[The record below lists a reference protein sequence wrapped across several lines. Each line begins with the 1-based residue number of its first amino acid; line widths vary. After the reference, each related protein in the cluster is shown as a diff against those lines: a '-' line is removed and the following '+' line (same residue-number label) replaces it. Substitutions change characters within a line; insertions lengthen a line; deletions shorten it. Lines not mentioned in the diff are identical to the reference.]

1 MTAPAATPI
10 TVLPKSVELF
20 SYVLTEQEMKDH
32 GFSAFI
38 PHTFLKITDV
48 NGKETF
54 VGFAPTETKLWNAGK
69 IFDNDGHDANN
80 SLGPLTLTEEEGK
93 RLQQYVNDS
102 IATPPYYTIP
112 GGSQCAVWASNG
124 VLYAKHGEKDI
135 IPSNSSTIG
144 PITSLMV
151 NPYVLAT
158 HGAVMDTTK
167 AVVTTGMHIAEGLMS
182 IQSSEWLQ
190 SNSDIVN
197 NLDKVSLI
205 SAILKFAPNATPMQI
220 EAVIDASGTTNNKN
234 NHAAS
239 ALSKLFG
246 LGELST
252 TASHQ
257 EFITRLQALNKL
269 PTFAQPLKFEQ
280 LIPNEMLSKA
290 MQDSEIGLAYRY
302 ALLEGNSFAIIGY
315 DYSSD
320 IKVALSI
327 YNSEI
332 ETGEITEQYLLNR
345 AEMLRLLLAAYAN
358 NTDSVDSSN
367 SNDQWVYRDPSKKLA
382 VSVGG
387 HPTAV
392 HKVQFGGA
400 EDESLTGGVMSDK
413 FFGGGGNDTLDGGAG
428 ADYLEGG
435 KGLDVLKGGEGNDTL
450 FGMADNDTL
459 DGGADEDSLDGGA
472 GADSLTGGLARDTLR
487 GGSGDDQLYGEEG
500 NDALYGGADKD
511 QLNGGAGNDRLE
523 GGDGFD
529 TYFVEKD
536 QGNDVLL
543 DSDGVGGIVFC
554 GTALTGG
561 QSKNG
566 GSVFT
571 DVNDSQITYTLTSP
585 SNGSSDLII
594 KHAGTGQTL
603 TVQKFT
609 NGQLSIDLKGGGTPT
624 APVGGTPGNDYLYNA
639 TTIAG
644 GDGNDFIVASKGT
657 GDLN

>member
-1 MTAPAATPI
+1 MSDQIDAGLYLMKAAGALFDLIGKFPVIGQVAATASLANYLKHAEEDIQKYGSVTRANTLGMAGELIAIGAAVAGAVAITEVAAVPVAIVCAIGGTIVGAWGFYESRAQEEKVRELLQWSQSLLNNSKSQEMLKWAAGEDADDFKKLTENDIFAAIPVQFLHALSPQLKLSEIFSLIEDISGKYDIRNPEPPVRAYSRILNIFQSIWGDKKQPI
-10 TVLPKSVELF
+10 PDSLDGYTALIKSTWNLINGKGPFRLEVLRDNINSELF
-20 SYVLTEQEMKDH
+20 IAGDESTQLTRR
-32 GFSAFI
+32 
-38 PHTFLKITDV
+38 
-48 NGKETF
+48 
-54 VGFAPTETKLWNAGK
+54 FALLQFN
-69 IFDNDGHDANN
+69 
-80 SLGPLTLTEEEGK
+80 PLTVIGADYSKWSKSLELHNPETNDAGLTAEWLKDRSAMLAGVLKNERDFNSMPVSDKYTYTDLQTGK
-93 RLQQYVNDS
+93 KVLASGVENPLVIFGFDDEHGDKF
-102 IATPPYYTIP
+102 
-112 GGSQCAVWASNG
+112 GGSANG
-124 VLYAKHGEKDI
+124 DHLY
-135 IPSNSSTIG
+135 
-144 PITSLMV
+144 
-151 NPYVLAT
+151 
-158 HGAVMDTTK
+158 
-167 AVVTTGMHIAEGLMS
+167 GMA
-182 IQSSEWLQ
+182 
-190 SNSDIVN
+190 
-197 NLDKVSLI
+197 
-205 SAILKFAPNATPMQI
+205 
-220 EAVIDASGTTNNKN
+220 
-234 NHAAS
+234 
-239 ALSKLFG
+239 
-246 LGELST
+246 
-252 TASHQ
+252 
-257 EFITRLQALNKL
+257 
-269 PTFAQPLKFEQ
+269 
-280 LIPNEMLSKA
+280 
-290 MQDSEIGLAYRY
+290 
-302 ALLEGNSFAIIGY
+302 
-315 DYSSD
+315 
-320 IKVALSI
+320 
-327 YNSEI
+327 
-332 ETGEITEQYLLNR
+332 
-345 AEMLRLLLAAYAN
+345 
-358 NTDSVDSSN
+358 
-367 SNDQWVYRDPSKKLA
+367 
-382 VSVGG
+382 
-387 HPTAV
+387 
-392 HKVQFGGA
+392 
-400 EDESLTGGVMSDK
+400 
-413 FFGGGGNDTLDGGAG
+413 GNDTIDGFGG
-428 ADYLEGG
+428 DDYLEGG
-435 KGLDVLKGGEGNDTL
+435 SGEDSLLGGEGIDTLLGMSGNDTL

-511 QLNGGAGNDRLE
+511 QLNGGAGNDWLE